1 MWSWEKER
9 GCGKRGEGGKKV
21 VGREGRR
28 KDMIMGT
35 GEEYGCGKKKRE
47 RWHCGKWGR
56 GRDKD
61 VGKGGKDVG
70 KGGKG
75 VGKGERE
82 GYGYGKWGEEE

>member
-1 MWSWEKER
+1 M
-9 GCGKRGEGGKKV
+9 
-21 VGREGRR
+21 
-28 KDMIMGT
+28 
-35 GEEYGCGKKKRE
+35 GKKKRE